1 MDHEDVSNFR
11 TKSCYSILSNKM
23 GEGINNREQKGEH
36 KWINN
41 RTRVIMVEKSKMVC
55 FSVKKLFEESRKLIN
70 VK

>member
-41 RTRVIMVEKSKMVC
+41 RTRVIMVEKGKMV
-55 FSVKKLFEESRKLIN
+55 K
-70 VK
+70 